1 MTDFMGKTLSNPII
15 ASSCIETEN
24 VRNVLRLIRNG
35 VQGII
40 LKSCADYK
48 RSGTSDKRQF
58 AVDKNGF
65 VYASS
70 PFENEILTLE
80 ECLDMLSKLRKKTDI
95 LLIPSFTASCL
106 EPDAWLE
113 PCKKLVRNGADGIQ
127 LDFFYMGNLI
137 GTDNFSKRLS
147 ALLCELVN
155 GLDVPIMPKL
165 NVDLP
170 KDFIMPILAE
180 AGVEYVSLLDS
191 VRSPFLMEQDGNYS
205 VCDRLDP
212 QTTSCFGHWQLPLT
226 IGYTYTASQY
236 GLKVCAGGGVTNADD
251 VKKLLAAGAV
261 TVQSATFLTKY
272 PERAGEL
279 WQACNNTVIT

>member
-1 MTDFMGKTLSNPII
+1 MTDFMGKNLENPII
-15 ASSCIETEN
+15 ASSCIATETLLN
-24 VRNVLRLIRNG
+24 VHRLIRSG
-35 VQGII
+35 VQGVI

-48 RSGTSDKRQF
+48 RSGISGKRQF

-70 PFENEILTLE
+70 PYENEILTLE

-106 EPDAWLE
+106 EPSAWLE

-137 GTDNFSKRLS
+137 GTDNFSQRLS
-147 ALLCELVN
+147 ILLRELVN

-165 NVDLP
+165 NVNLP
-170 KDFIMPILAE
+170 KDFIMPVLVE

-191 VRSPFLMEQDGNYS
+191 VRSPYLQEHDGKYS
-205 VCDRLDP
+205 VSERLDS

-226 IGYTYTASQY
+226 LSYTYTAAQH

-251 VKKLLAAGAV
+251 VRKLMASGAV

-272 PERAGEL
+272 PDKAREL
-279 WQACNNTVIT
+279 CPA

>member
-1 MTDFMGKTLSNPII
+1 MVDFMGKKLSNPII
-15 ASSCIETEN
+15 ASSCIATETISGI
-24 VRNVLRLIRNG
+24 RKLIANG

-40 LKSCADYK
+40 LKSCADYE

-58 AVDKNGF
+58 AVDRNGF

-70 PFENEILTLE
+70 PFEKEILTFE

-137 GTDNFSKRLS
+137 GTDHFRQRLFVLLRELIK
-147 ALLCELVN
+147 ALP
-155 GLDVPIMPKL
+155 VPVMPKL
-165 NVDLP
+165 NVNLP
-170 KDFIMPILAE
+170 KDFIIPILAE

-191 VRSPFLMEQDGNYS
+191 VRSPFLIEEDGNYS

-226 IGYTYTASQY
+226 LGYTYTASQY

-251 VKKLLAAGAV
+251 VRKLLAAGAV
-261 TVQSATFLTKY
+261 TVQSATFLTKC
-272 PERAGEL
+272 PERAREL
-279 WQACNNTVIT
+279 WQTN

>member
-1 MTDFMGKTLSNPII
+1 MTDFMEKTLSNPII

-40 LKSCADYK
+40 LKSCAAYK

-106 EPDAWLE
+106 EPDMA
-113 PCKKLVRNGADGIQ
+113 
-127 LDFFYMGNLI
+127 
-137 GTDNFSKRLS
+137 
-147 ALLCELVN
+147 
-155 GLDVPIMPKL
+155 
-165 NVDLP
+165 
-170 KDFIMPILAE
+170 
-180 AGVEYVSLLDS
+180 
-191 VRSPFLMEQDGNYS
+191 
-205 VCDRLDP
+205 
-212 QTTSCFGHWQLPLT
+212 
-226 IGYTYTASQY
+226 
-236 GLKVCAGGGVTNADD
+236 
-251 VKKLLAAGAV
+251 
-261 TVQSATFLTKY
+261 
-272 PERAGEL
+272 
-279 WQACNNTVIT
+279 